1 MHAHVYYIYIHMYMY
16 VCMYLHVYTYIDI
29 HTYIYSYIYIHIHLL
44 LHTSLA
50 HVRMLSRSL
59 APLLS
64 RSLVRVRARIL
75 SLHSYMQHIIISIL
89 RTRSLISHTYAIY
102 RKKERQCR
110 LKSRRLEILN
120 SQPRYQHVV
129 HNHKDLTFQNFNL
142 SCETQAFRTCFSIA
156 IVILL

>member
-1 MHAHVYYIYIHMYMY
+1 MY

-29 HTYIYSYIYIHIHLL
+29 HIYIHTYIYIHIHLH

-50 HVRMLSRSL
+50 HVRMLTRSP
-59 APLLS
+59 A
-64 RSLVRVRARIL
+64 L
-75 SLHSYMQHIIISIL
+75 SLSEYTCARAYFFSIHTCNISLFYSYARDLSM
-89 RTRSLISHTYAIY
+89 SHTHATH

-120 SQPRYQHVV
+120 SQPRYHTCGTQSQRS
-129 HNHKDLTFQNFNL
+129 DFQNFNL
-142 SCETQAFRTCFSIA
+142 SCETHAFRICFSIA

>member
-89 RTRSLISHTYAIY
+89 RTRSLYLTHICHIQEE
-102 RKKERQCR
+102 RKAMQA
-110 LKSRRLEILN
+110 EIAQVRD
-120 SQPRYQHVV
+120 S
-129 HNHKDLTFQNFNL
+129 
-142 SCETQAFRTCFSIA
+142 
-156 IVILL
+156 